1 MYGPRVNS
9 AVLFGSLRY
18 NLGKKCKPHIMK
30 QVANHD
36 INEVAV
42 SRIEKM
48 WVKQKSKLD
57 LDSQAKKRA
66 LATGDQVQFRTSTKE
81 REKVEEAEKKGEH
94 TYVPSLD
101 QSLELKRETKKAEKL
116 KKEEKAKKPTPKK
129 TAKRNKK

>member
-36 INEVAV
+36 INGVAV

-48 WVKQKSKLD
+48 WVKQKSKVD

-66 LATGDQVQFRTSTKE
+66 LAVGDQVQFGTSTKD
-81 REKVEEAEKKGEH
+81 RKKVEEAEKRGEH
-94 TYVPSLD
+94 RYVPSLD
-101 QSLELKRETKKAEKL
+101 QSLELKRETEKEEKL
-116 KKEEKAKKPTPKK
+116 KKEKKAKKSTPKK
-129 TAKRNKK
+129 TVKRNKK